1 MKIDFKKLRDVE
13 GITPE
18 DIAETLNISQA
29 YVSLLLNGKRKMSRE
44 RWKILTDNFCNITKY
59 VIDESDEIEEVTNS
73 NITEENGET
82 EETIPAYVLKM
93 HNEERKRFDA
103 QMSKMLEQNDEML
116 AQNRILVEAL
126 RDQMKLI
133 VHDNITPTYM
143 VAEPEQYNNE

>member
-13 GITPE
+13 GVTPE

-133 VHDNITPTYM
+133 VNENLGSTYM
-143 VAEPEQYNNE
+143 VAEPEQYNKE